1 MTRSRL
7 FALTG
12 TPRQVRDFCS
22 VMLVLLLVASVGH
35 ATQPQANEVDA
46 AALRASQVVIGR
58 RTGNHEFI
66 DQDGKPLRLADLRGR
81 PVVLSLVFT
90 NCFSVCSGQTLHL
103 REVTR
108 VAREVLGGRSFTVLT
123 VGFDSAHDSPERM
136 LAYGRDRGIDDPD
149 WHFASADSATVRRL
163 TDEVGFTWLPSSRGF
178 DHITQ
183 VTILDAN
190 GIVAQQVY
198 GAAFSPPELIE
209 PLKDLLLGR
218 RVERASLQGLIER
231 VRLYCSVYDPTTGRY
246 RIDYTMLAAA
256 IPALMVLGMVAVAI
270 ILAGRR
276 KP

>member
-1 MTRSRL
+1 L
-7 FALTG
+7 CGVAL
-12 TPRQVRDFCS
+12 P
-22 VMLVLLLVASVGH
+22 LLLVASVGH
-35 ATQPQANEVDA
+35 ATRAPINEVDA
-46 AALRASQVVIGR
+46 AALRASQAVIGR
-58 RTGNHEFI
+58 RTSNHELI
-66 DQDGKPLRLADLRGR
+66 DQGGKPLRLADLQGR

-90 NCFSVCSGQTLHL
+90 NCLSVCSGQTLHL

-108 VAREVLGGRSFTVLT
+108 IAREALGARSFAVLT

-149 WHFASADSATVRRL
+149 WHFASADAATVRRL

-183 VTILDAN
+183 VTILDAT
-190 GIVAQQVY
+190 GTVAQQVY
-198 GAAFSPPELIE
+198 GVAFSPPELIE

-218 RVERASLQGLIER
+218 RVEHTSLQGLIER
-231 VRLYCSVYDPTTGRY
+231 VRLYCSVYDPMTGRY
-246 RIDYTMLAAA
+246 RIDYSMFAAA